1 MGGTNCAPRLL
12 SRARNLDGIA
22 GLMVLNL
29 KAQKFVHGGNGVGVF
44 RRDAD
49 ARLGPC
55 FRACIGSPGA
65 AASWSPRP
73 GDFARGSGHARGSLQ
88 SREARERAW
97 GDRPTAWRGD
107 AQYPRAARFLLPWR
121 FSRTGTPCRTTGS
134 HFSSLGFE
142 HTRALV

>member
-97 GDRPTAWRGD
+97 GDRPTAWQVMLNILGQLD
-107 AQYPRAARFLLPWR
+107 FYCH
-121 FSRTGTPCRTTGS
+121 GGS
-134 HFSSLGFE
+134 PGLGHLAGRPAPISL
-142 HTRALV
+142 A